1 MAGDI
6 AFIDP
11 ARCTGCGR
19 CISACALRL
28 IAFETKDWKK
38 RSVVQDPARCTGCG
52 DCAARCPVDAI
63 RLTTTPRDKP
73 SPS

>member
-1 MAGDI
+1 MTHPI
-6 AFIDP
+6 AHIDP

-38 RSVVQDPARCTGCG
+38 RSVMQDAERCTGCG
-52 DCAARCPVDAI
+52 DCAARCPVGAI
-63 RLTTTPRDKP
+63 KLGGHHQGKV

>member
-1 MAGDI
+1 MAAQI
-6 AFIDP
+6 ARIDP

-28 IAFETKDWKK
+28 IAFDTRDGKK
-38 RSVVQDPARCTGCG
+38 RAVLQAPARCTGCG

-63 RLTTTPRDKP
+63 SLADAHPGRR
-73 SPS
+73 SPQ